1 MVTERIVEILMAA
14 KKSGNSA
21 SCILLV
27 GSPGTGKTELV
38 HAIAHGVNRPVVT
51 IEGSAMSS
59 GLDLIGED
67 KVYDKAE
74 PGAATLQFFRA
85 GTTNVVLLLDEV
97 DKMGHLHRDGDCY
110 NALLS
115 LLQGYDLYL
124 EGRIDISSTLV
135 IATANSIEGIPEA
148 VINRFEVIHIPDYDF
163 NTR

>member
-1 MVTERIVEILMAA
+1 MISQECYELGSKSSIIREIF
-14 KKSGNSA
+14 SF
-21 SCILLV
+21 
-27 GSPGTGKTELV
+27 
-38 HAIAHGVNRPVVT
+38 
-51 IEGSAMSS
+51 
-59 GLDLIGED
+59 GLKRKAEVGED